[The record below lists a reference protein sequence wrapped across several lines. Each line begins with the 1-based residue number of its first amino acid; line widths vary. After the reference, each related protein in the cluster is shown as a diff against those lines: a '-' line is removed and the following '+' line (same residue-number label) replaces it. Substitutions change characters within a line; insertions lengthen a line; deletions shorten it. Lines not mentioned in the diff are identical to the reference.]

1 MGRTNPTYRLTL
13 RGLQDRWQPYRKALR
28 RADQPH
34 FDRLFEHAR
43 EHADAAGYLN
53 HVDPM
58 LPVLVSILLEHE
70 RQIAALEDRLD
81 GIDEDRAQTN
91 AESG

>member
-1 MGRTNPTYRLTL
+1 
-13 RGLQDRWQPYRKALR
+13 
-28 RADQPH
+28 
-34 FDRLFEHAR
+34 LFEHAR